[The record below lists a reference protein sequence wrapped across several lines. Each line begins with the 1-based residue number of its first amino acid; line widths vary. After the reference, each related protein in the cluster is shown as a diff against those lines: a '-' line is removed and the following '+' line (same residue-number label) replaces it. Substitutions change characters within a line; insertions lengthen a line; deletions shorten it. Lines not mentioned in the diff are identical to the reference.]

1 MIGRT
6 LVVLLSGVSLAAC
19 TLAPTYERPVLA
31 ASDGW
36 SAPETGVA
44 GASAADLG
52 WREVYLDPRLQ
63 GVIDLALTENRDL
76 RIAVLNVEKARALYG
91 VQRSALVPGIGLA
104 GSGTRSRTPSDLSAT
119 GSAMETEQVTA
130 TVGFS
135 AYELDLFGRVRSL
148 NAAALQTF
156 FATDENSRAAQISL
170 VAETATAWLTLAA
183 DQDLLSLARQTLAT
197 REEALKLTRQRAEI
211 GAASM
216 LDVRQAETLTEQ
228 ARADVA
234 AFESQAG
241 RDLNAL
247 RLLVGA
253 EIPADL
259 LPSGGLAG
267 ITTVIRA
274 DLPAGLPSQVLVNRP
289 DVLAAEHGLKAR
301 NADIGAARAAFF
313 PRISLTGQTGFGST
327 ELSGLFGNGTGL
339 WSFSP
344 QISLPIFDGGAN
356 IANLRGAQAD
366 RDIAVATYEK
376 TIQTAFREVSDA
388 LTVRAWIGQQIEA
401 QERAVLA
408 ASEAERLS
416 RQRYEQGI
424 DSYLILLD
432 AQRTHYGA
440 QQALISLKVAQA
452 SNLATLYR
460 VLGGGAWA

>member
-6 LVVLLSGVSLAAC
+6 LVVLLSGASLAAC
-19 TLAPTYERPVLA
+19 TLAPTYERPALA
-31 ASDGW
+31 VSNGW
-36 SAPETGVA
+36 SAPASPASGV
-44 GASAADLG
+44 SAADLG
-52 WREVYLDPRLQ
+52 WKEVYLDPRLR
-63 GVIDLALTENRDL
+63 GVIDLALEENRDL
-76 RIAVLNVEKARALYG
+76 RVAVLNVEKARALYG
-91 VQRSALVPGIGLA
+91 VQRSALVPGVGLNGA
-104 GSGTRSRTPSDLSAT
+104 ASRARTPGDLSAT
-119 GSAMETEQVTA
+119 GSAIETEQVTA

-148 NAAALQTF
+148 NASALQSF
-156 FATDENSRAAQISL
+156 FAADENSRAAQISL

-183 DQDLLSLARQTLAT
+183 DQDLLALARETLAT

-211 GAASM
+211 GAASQ

-234 AFESQAG
+234 AFESQTG

-247 RLLVGA
+247 RLLVGMDV
-253 EIPADL
+253 PASL
-259 LPSGGLAG
+259 LPSGGLLAMDAA
-267 ITTVIRA
+267 IRE
-274 DLPAGLPSQVLVNRP
+274 DLPAGLPSDVLVNRP
-289 DVLAAEHGLKAR
+289 DVLAAEHALRAR

-327 ELSGLFGNGTGL
+327 ELSGLFGGGTGM

-356 IANLRGAQAD
+356 LANLRGARAD

-376 TIQTAFREVSDA
+376 TVQVAFREVSDA
-388 LTVRAWIGQQIEA
+388 LTVRAFIATQIAA
-401 QERAVLA
+401 QERAVA
-408 ASEAERLS
+408 AAAEAERLS
-416 RQRYEQGI
+416 RLRYEQGI

-460 VLGGGAWA
+460 ALGGGAWG